1 MTGSIGTITT
11 ATALYLFITAG
22 LLSETIRRDEKS
34 TKEKEATLKNATT
47 TRPIIGQR
55 EEI

>member
-34 TKEKEATLKNATT
+34 TEKEPAPQNTTT

>member
-22 LLSETIRRDEKS
+22 LLCETVRNDEKS
-34 TKEKEATLKNATT
+34 TEKEQAPKTPLPPV
-47 TRPIIGQR
+47 PIIGQR

>member
-1 MTGSIGTITT
+1 MTGSIGIITT

-34 TKEKEATLKNATT
+34 TEEPAAQNKET
-47 TRPIIGQR
+47 TRPIIGQT
-55 EEI
+55 EEV